1 VKRVSLIKFVNDQ
14 IENYVEDTSLND
26 CFIYIEEMFFMV
38 LEKKIKKI
46 ATALKIWK
54 HGFFFSVDRQNTGE
68 IKICSC

>member
-1 VKRVSLIKFVNDQ
+1 MNNQ

-26 CFIYIEEMFFMV
+26 CFIYIEEIFFMV

-46 ATALKIWK
+46 LQHLKYENM
-54 HGFFFSVDRQNTGE
+54 GFFLVDRQHMGE